1 MKKTNKTPL
10 VEATL
15 KIILDL
21 LIVALM
27 FLTGCSVPLQEKR
40 LPVKVLILPKFEV
53 GEISGDFP
61 GEAQYFYDEYFRN
74 GEEYEIDGS
83 EGTNKIYYKDG
94 VAMCTVGQGKV
105 NAALNT
111 TAVLT
116 DKRFDFSDAYILSV
130 GCGGAAKD
138 YGRFGDVYVISSVV
152 DYDLGHWADSRE
164 LKSKDAATWF
174 HDKSYDGHAVVKLDK
189 NLTERAFAQIEKVK
203 LDTTAKTENFL
214 QKEYFGEEWA
224 NRQPKV
230 MKGTSMTADRYWKGI
245 YDHQNALL
253 MAKTYECEDPY
264 AMTEMEDIAVAQAVK
279 RCGMQDRLI
288 ILRVAV
294 NIDVF
299 PSDTTP
305 EMLWAPETDDHVAS
319 SGSLESVDI
328 FETGMKNCFVTGKVL
343 VDSIRKGSL
352 K

>member
-1 MKKTNKTPL
+1 MKNKKTPL
-10 VEATL
+10 TEATL
-15 KIILDL
+15 KIIPVL
-21 LIVALM
+21 LLTAVM

-53 GEISGDFP
+53 GKITGDFP
-61 GEAQYFYDEYFRN
+61 GEAQYFYDEYLLG
-74 GEEYEIDGS
+74 GEVYEFDGS

-94 VAMCTVGQGKV
+94 VAMCTVGQGKI

-116 DKRFDFSDAYILSV
+116 DKRFDFSDAYILSI

-138 YGRFGDVYVISSVV
+138 YGIFGDVYVISSVV
-152 DYDLGHWADSRE
+152 DYDLGHWADPRE
-164 LKSKDAATWF
+164 LKSRTATTWF
-174 HDKSYDGHAVVKLDK
+174 HDESFDGHAVVKLDK
-189 NLTERAFAQIEKVK
+189 NLTERVFGKVEKVK
-203 LDTTAKTENFL
+203 LDTTVKTENFL
-214 QKEYFGEEWA
+214 KKEYFGESWA
-224 NRQPKV
+224 NRKPKV

-245 YDHQNALL
+245 YDHRNALL

-279 RCGMQDRLI
+279 RCGMLDRLI

-294 NIDVF
+294 NMDVF

-343 VDSIRKGSL
+343 VDSILKGSL
-352 K
+352 I

>member
-1 MKKTNKTPL
+1 MKKNKKTPL
-10 VEATL
+10 TEATL
-15 KIILDL
+15 KIILVL
-21 LIVALM
+21 LLTAVLL
-27 FLTGCSVPLQEKR
+27 LTGCAVPLQEKR
-40 LPVKVLILPKFEV
+40 CQVKVMILPKFEV

-61 GEAQYFYDEYFRN
+61 GEAQYFYDEYFRG
-74 GEEYEIDGS
+74 GEEFDLEGS
-83 EGTNKIYYKDG
+83 GGTNKIYYKDG

-111 TAVLT
+111 AAVLN

-138 YGRFGDVYVISSVV
+138 YGIFGDVYVISSAV

-164 LKSKDAATWF
+164 LESKDAATWF
-174 HDKSYDGHAVVKLDK
+174 HDGSYDDHAVVKLNKD
-189 NLTERAFAQIEKVK
+189 LTERAFEKVEK
-203 LDTTAKTENFL
+203 VRLDTTVKTENFL
-214 QKEYFGEEWA
+214 KKEYFGEEWA

-294 NIDVF
+294 NMDVF

-305 EMLWAPETDDHVAS
+305 EMLWAPVTDDHVAS
-319 SGSLESVDI
+319 SGRLESGDI
-328 FETGMKNCFVTGKVL
+328 FETGMKNCFAAGKVL
-343 VDSIRKGSL
+343 VDAIRDGSL
-352 K
+352 